1 MPVSNWSSFVLRTTP
16 SPMIHVLVYEIKS
29 NKETS
34 EADSSRSL
42 EVEAIFLLQT
52 SSRPLKSLAE
62 KLDEYNM

>member
-1 MPVSNWSSFVLRTTP
+1 
-16 SPMIHVLVYEIKS
+16 MIHVLVYEIKS